1 MRDTSTP
8 GQRSLQ
14 EFQQQLSLRMQ
25 QARSAHA
32 SSQACLA
39 VMTGVRRWLF
49 ELAHTAEMLP
59 LAGLTPVPFTRPW
72 FLGLINHRSQLTGVI
87 DLDAFSGASPASW
100 QAGDRVLALSPAL
113 PLRCAIRV
121 TQAPAVV
128 DRARLRPAASDPA
141 HAPWC
146 PQSFID
152 AAGLRWDSVDLP
164 ALMATPSFVDIARR

>member
-25 QARSAHA
+25 QARRAHA

-39 VMTGVRRWLF
+39 VTTGVRRWLF

-87 DLDAFSGASPASW
+87 DLDAFAGALRDPRHASAGRGRSRALASGSKRSGACAVVSAILH
-100 QAGDRVLALSPAL
+100 RCRRLALGQCRPSGADGN
-113 PLRCAIRV
+113 
-121 TQAPAVV
+121 AVF
-128 DRARLRPAASDPA
+128 R
-141 HAPWC
+141 
-146 PQSFID
+146 
-152 AAGLRWDSVDLP
+152 
-164 ALMATPSFVDIARR
+164 